1 MLTFSGKKW
10 NRNFLGIYPKYL
22 DSLSKCSRLALTNCL
37 LYVYYTQCITKK
49 KWWNRTLLV
58 ICTSTHLVLN
68 AYKVSCNSVQR
79 FKRICAYKV
88 VTTVFNIWPNSKF
101 KRDNIP
107 IKIMESEFPSYYTS
121 RQCALH
127 THNNL
132 YHGSN
137 DHGLSIICIHSVA
150 LKIFLFIMRLFPL
163 LYIIN
168 IL

>member
-1 MLTFSGKKW
+1 MYDGKMMESDSS
-10 NRNFLGIYPKYL
+10 NNMHIYKG
-22 DSLSKCSRLALTNCL
+22 
-37 LYVYYTQCITKK
+37 
-49 KWWNRTLLV
+49 
-58 ICTSTHLVLN
+58 
-68 AYKVSCNSVQR
+68 SCNSVQR

-127 THNNL
+127 THKNL
-132 YHGSN
+132 YYGSN

-150 LKIFLFIMRLFPL
+150 LKTFLFIMRLFPL